1 MCYSQII
8 NIIFSL
14 VFIKFLRLFCFLG
27 CDKHFHY
34 GLNLRVLF
42 LLTRSEPIISKST
55 TYRGVMNV
63 SQTVEASSS
72 PRQLPSSRSCCDL
85 FQVTAM
91 NHVSMLTEDF
101 NVTVD
106 RLQPMANLTVKGV
119 PDVVPQGSTQT
130 LTTSVL
136 VDMSVAATF
145 RYERGW
151 GIGRFHAVFFMLFSR
166 QRVCCA

>member
-1 MCYSQII
+1 MNAPGSQLKLMYCRGIT
-8 NIIFSL
+8 
-14 VFIKFLRLFCFLG
+14 RL
-27 CDKHFHY
+27 H
-34 GLNLRVLF
+34 
-42 LLTRSEPIISKST
+42 LLT
-55 TYRGVMNV
+55 
-63 SQTVEASSS
+63 SS
-72 PRQLPSSRSCCDL
+72 PLPFFFLVASYL

-91 NHVSMLTEDF
+91 NHVSTLTEDF

-145 RYERGW
+145 RYEQRGD
-151 GIGRFHAVFFMLFSR
+151 R
-166 QRVCCA
+166 

>member
-1 MCYSQII
+1 MPCTCC
-8 NIIFSL
+8 
-14 VFIKFLRLFCFLG
+14 VTIKA
-27 CDKHFHY
+27 Y
-34 GLNLRVLF
+34 VL
-42 LLTRSEPIISKST
+42 LMLHKSST
-55 TYRGVMNV
+55 SY
-63 SQTVEASSS
+63 QLSS
-72 PRQLPSSRSCCDL
+72 PVLLVLWHL

-91 NHVSMLTEDF
+91 NHVSTLTEHF

-145 RYERGW
+145 RYE
-151 GIGRFHAVFFMLFSR
+151 
-166 QRVCCA
+166 QRVDRWIWID